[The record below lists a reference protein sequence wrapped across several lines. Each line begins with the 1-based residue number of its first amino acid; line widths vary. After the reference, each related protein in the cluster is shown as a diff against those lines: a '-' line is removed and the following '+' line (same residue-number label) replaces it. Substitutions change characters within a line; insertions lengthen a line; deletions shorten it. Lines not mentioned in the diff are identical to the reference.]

1 MTVKARL
8 GEIGHMVLGLGVL
21 NPMYSH
27 NKLVSCPIHPPEP
40 GISADSNP
48 KPSESSKVDFTQNRD
63 CSALIGRNWPHGL
76 SSRRIS
82 DLLGWLGNGFPASR
96 VFYVG
101 LFMQNSTLSETPLRF
116 WLTFPE
122 QNSPVEKSLICL
134 VTFGFGHPERTNPS
148 LVITLSRQDAQNQ
161 VPKSLSKCPRQN
173 ACVQVQI

>member
-1 MTVKARL
+1 MATWFWVWWLWGDHTVTKYSFPAQYIHLNGVFHPFKLETLETTQKLFLRGIVTVKARL
-8 GEIGHMVLGLGVL
+8 CEIGHMVLGLGVL

-82 DLLGWLGNGFPASR
+82 DLLG
-96 VFYVG
+96 
-101 LFMQNSTLSETPLRF
+101 
-116 WLTFPE
+116 
-122 QNSPVEKSLICL
+122 
-134 VTFGFGHPERTNPS
+134 
-148 LVITLSRQDAQNQ
+148 
-161 VPKSLSKCPRQN
+161 
-173 ACVQVQI
+173 